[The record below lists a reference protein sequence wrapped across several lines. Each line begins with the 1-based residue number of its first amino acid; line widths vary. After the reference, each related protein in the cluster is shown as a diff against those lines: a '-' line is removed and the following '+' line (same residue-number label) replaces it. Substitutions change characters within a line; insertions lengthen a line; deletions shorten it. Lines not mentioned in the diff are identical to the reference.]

1 MVRPMAA
8 TGSTG
13 VRIIEIDSNWFLVSI
28 TTGERVNVALLPKIV
43 AETKTYFSFQ
53 TSAAMLPKRFSIR
66 TWPPDGISMRI
77 PSSAD
82 VLAAAVTHG
91 RTRMMA
97 NESKLNESFRDS
109 EGIWQ
114 NAVNSPRSC
123 WQSLPKRLLHSG
135 V

>member
-1 MVRPMAA
+1 MVRLMAA

-82 VLAAAVTHG
+82 VLAAVTYG
-91 RTRMMA
+91 RTRMMH
-97 NESKLNESFRDS
+97 NESKLNESFRNS
-109 EGIWQ
+109 ESIWQ
-114 NAVNSPRSC
+114 NADE
-123 WQSLPKRLLHSG
+123 QSEEFL
-135 V
+135 